1 MTTIP
6 ILGNQGFSGVNTN
19 SSQIPRL
26 NAARAHIPNLSAQT
40 INGNYFWLRGIP
52 GKKLFKL
59 TGNSSSTFGTLSD
72 GQVQFLNA
80 QPDQPASLTV
90 AGGVLVIPPGA
101 VIIAAYVLDKGLNGT
116 TSLNIGT
123 RAITGAAPG
132 VSANIFAEASRTVI
146 NTDGSLVSS
155 QPVLS
160 DTSAVATPGII
171 ASGSTPITVSL
182 TGSTGL
188 VVSPLDDV
196 TSSGGLTVTI
206 YYYL

>member
-26 NAARAHIPNLSAQT
+26 NAAKAYIPNLSAQT
-40 INGNYFWLRGIP
+40 INGNYFWLSNLT

-80 QPDQPASLTV
+80 QPNQPASLTA

-101 VIIAAYVLDKGLNGT
+101 VIIAAYVLDKGLTGT

-123 RAITGAAPG
+123 RAITGSAPAVSTNLFDTALAADI
-132 VSANIFAEASRTVI
+132 VV
-146 NTDGSLVSS
+146 DGLVVSS

-160 DTSAVATPGII
+160 ADSALGNPGIN
-171 ASGSTPITVSL
+171 ARGSTSVTVPL
-182 TGSTGL
+182 TGTTGI
-188 VVSPLDDV
+188 VVSPNDSV
-196 TSSGGLTVTI
+196 TATGGLTVTI
-206 YYYL
+206 YYYI